1 MHFDFPIEKIKFDFE
16 HHGTGQISLYFN
28 NKKIENYL
36 IEHKDINKSNSIKIQ
51 FNKDDPA
58 DEKSFAVL
66 NSVKINDFDFTEHFK
81 TIPYY
86 INKSKHKI
94 SQDKIANTL
103 YFGYIGEMEFNL
115 THKDDLL
122 TKAAWVIANN
132 EFEYVK
138 WPLRG
143 DNYREKDFNTLHRDA
158 KYMFTGCLAP
168 NTQEIN
174 DVINNSN
181 VGELR
186 NPLHTVNDRKKIEDW
201 INNSKRINLQGFEQL
216 EHFTFSQ
223 GILDSLNSFILSS
236 EVLYIPKKMYYFHGE
251 ILQDKKNTIKDIFND
266 SILEGSA
273 VLFEFP
279 SPWYSTN
286 EIIDKINEAK
296 DKNCKIALDLTWL
309 SATNE
314 LIDLD
319 LNLVDQI
326 FFSMNKTWPI
336 HDLRP
341 AFRWSKQRINDLQ
354 TFQYEYCSYPKVAAN
369 MFMQLIKQFELD
381 FIYDKYRPSAEQI
394 CKTFQL
400 QPTTVLW
407 FTKHHEV
414 KHDTNEYISRYFFL
428 DDFVCLRKLLDFKD
442 KYFW

>member
-1 MHFDFPIEKIKFDFE
+1 
-16 HHGTGQISLYFN
+16 
-28 NKKIENYL
+28 
-36 IEHKDINKSNSIKIQ
+36 
-51 FNKDDPA
+51 
-58 DEKSFAVL
+58 
-66 NSVKINDFDFTEHFK
+66 
-81 TIPYY
+81 
-86 INKSKHKI
+86 
-94 SQDKIANTL
+94 
-103 YFGYIGEMEFNL
+103 
-115 THKDDLL
+115 
-122 TKAAWVIANN
+122 
-132 EFEYVK
+132 
-138 WPLRG
+138 
-143 DNYREKDFNTLHRDA
+143 
-158 KYMFTGCLAP
+158 MFIGCLAP

-186 NPLHTVNDRKKIEDW
+186 NPLHTVKDRKKIEDW
-201 INNSKRINLQGFEQL
+201 INDSKRINLQGFEQL

-236 EVLYIPKKMYYFHGE
+236 EVLYMPKKMYYFHGE

-309 SATNE
+309 PATNE

-341 AFRWSKQRINDLQ
+341 AFRWSKQKINDSQ

-369 MFMQLIKQFELD
+369 MFMQLMKQFELD
-381 FIYDKYRPSAEQI
+381 FVYDKYKPSAEQI

-414 KHDTNEYISRYFFL
+414 KHDANEYISRYYFL
-428 DDFVCLRKLLDFKD
+428 DDFICLRKLLDFHG

>member
-1 MHFDFPIEKIKFDFE
+1 MHLDFPIKTIKFDFE
-16 HHGTGQISLYFN
+16 HRGTGQIDLYFN
-28 NKKIENYL
+28 NKKVENFL

-51 FNKDDPA
+51 FNKNDPA
-58 DEKSFAVL
+58 DEKSFAIL
-66 NSVKINDFDFTEHFK
+66 NYVKINDFDFTEHFK
-81 TIPYY
+81 TIPYN
-86 INKSKHKI
+86 INKSQHKEAVAI
-94 SQDKIANTL
+94 LPNNL
-103 YFGYIGEMEFNL
+103 HFGYIGEMQFNL
-115 THKDDLL
+115 THKDDPL
-122 TKAAWVIANN
+122 TNAAWVIANN

-143 DNYREKDFNTLHRDA
+143 DNYREKNFNTVHRDA
-158 KYMFTGCLAP
+158 KYMFTGSLAP
-168 NTQEIN
+168 DTQEIN

-186 NPLHTVNDRKKIEDW
+186 NPLHTVKDRKKIEDW
-201 INNSKRINLQGFEQL
+201 INNSKRINLQGFKQL

-236 EVLYIPKKMYYFHGE
+236 EVLYMPKKMYYFHGE
-251 ILQDKKNTIKDIFND
+251 ILQDKKITIRDIFND

-286 EIIDKINEAK
+286 EIVDKINEAK

-309 SATNE
+309 PATNE

-319 LNLVDQI
+319 LDLVDQI

-369 MFMQLIKQFELD
+369 MFMKLIKQFELD
-381 FIYDKYRPSAEQI
+381 FVYDKYKQSAEQI

-414 KHDTNEYISRYFFL
+414 KHDANEYISKYFFL
-428 DDFVCLRKLLDFKD
+428 DEFVCLRKLLDFKD